1 MNEHSRTALVAAIGG
16 TYFSL
21 AIADIDELTISNFA
35 LLSSADFDKPT
46 DAIQRYLSSVPR
58 CPDKVGVAV
67 TGQVSGDVAR
77 MEVRPWTFSARDIM
91 AATGA
96 EHVHMISDLEALALM
111 LPHLSGYDAVTVKD
125 GMPALHGTRLA
136 VNAGTTLGVAALVK
150 GAAGAVPV
158 VGRAGRAGFRLDL
171 PGEFDPAA
179 GGHSLLLDQVLTG
192 RGLVSLYHRL
202 AERRGV
208 APTASG
214 ARAIVEQGLTRED
227 ETAIEALELMAG
239 WLGRYAADM
248 ALTFDATGGIYLSG
262 GLAANLLPL
271 INGRHFLDE
280 LEAGIGDQLGEVSV
294 RVVKT
299 GADTGLR
306 GAALALANWLPARP
320 SLRRATLA
328 G

>member
-21 AIADIDELTISNFA
+21 AIADIDELTVSNFA
-35 LLSSADFDKPT
+35 LLSSADFEKPT

-58 CPDKVGVAV
+58 CPDKVGIAV
-67 TGQVSGDVAR
+67 TGKVTGETAHMD
-77 MEVRPWTFSARDIM
+77 VRPWSFSTRDIM
-91 AATGA
+91 AVTGA
-96 EHVHMISDLEALALM
+96 EHVHMVSDLEALALM
-111 LPHLSGYDAVTVKD
+111 LPHLSAYDAVTVRD
-125 GMPALHGTRLA
+125 GMPVLRGTRLA
-136 VNAGTTLGVAALVK
+136 VNAGTTLGVAALVQGTK
-150 GAAGAVPV
+150 EAVPV
-158 VGRAGRAGFRLDL
+158 VGLAGRAGFRLDG

-179 GGHSLLLDQVLTG
+179 GGHKLLLDQVLTG
-192 RGLVSLYHRL
+192 RGLISLYHKL

-208 APTASG
+208 LPGAIG
-214 ARAIVEQGLTRED
+214 ARAIVAQGLARED
-227 ETAIEALELMAG
+227 EAAIEALELMAG

-248 ALTFDATGGIYLSG
+248 ALSFGATGGIYLSG

-271 INGRHFLDE
+271 LSGRHFLDE
-280 LEAGIGDQLGEVSV
+280 LERGIGDDLGEVSV

-306 GAALALANWLPARP
+306 GAALALANALPARP
-320 SLRRATLA
+320 TLRRATLA